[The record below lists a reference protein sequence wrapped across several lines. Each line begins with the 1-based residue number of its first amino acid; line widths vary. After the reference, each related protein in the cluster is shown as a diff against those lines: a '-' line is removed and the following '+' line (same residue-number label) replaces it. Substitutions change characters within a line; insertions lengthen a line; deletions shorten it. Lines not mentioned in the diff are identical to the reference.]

1 MNDSRLSTGF
11 VIERAQSRDLPAAA
25 RFAAELVRQHHAVD
39 PERFLLV
46 DAIEPGYLAWFRGEL
61 QRAHAVILVAKPT
74 GADSNAAEPL
84 GYAYGALE
92 GRDWNLLLDEHGA
105 IHDLFVAERARRTGL
120 GRALLERLVAELE
133 GLGARRIVLST
144 MVSNTA
150 AQRLFSAAGF
160 RPTMLEM
167 TRNR

>member
-1 MNDSRLSTGF
+1 MNDPRLSNDF
-11 VIERAQSRDLPAAA
+11 VIERAASADLPGAAH
-25 RFAAELVRQHHAVD
+25 FAAELVRQHHAVD

-61 QRAHAVILVAKPT
+61 ERPHAVILVAKRAGELSKP
-74 GADSNAAEPL
+74 AELL
-84 GYAYGALE
+84 GYAYGSLE

-105 IHDLFVAERARRTGL
+105 IHDLFVAEGARRTGL

-133 GLGARRIVLST
+133 GMGALRIVLST
-144 MVSNTA
+144 MVSNTS

-167 TRNR
+167 TRNG